1 MILTHTHTKTKTMTK
16 TFRKHGIDLGGL
28 IRPGR
33 PLDSNHPCSLSPHRT
48 AISFN
53 SSRIHFKKRLKE
65 LYYWKQRRLKM
76 HLQCTWSQPICL
88 GEAIHLARDFGYVCE
103 TEFPARQVSAH
114 KLLFSRV
121 TSLWKCSMLVLMF
134 SVTRRFRSDVRYWVT
149 DSLFAD
155 FTDVTLVSED
165 TK

>member
-1 MILTHTHTKTKTMTK
+1 MILNTHTHTHTHTQTKTKTMTGTNTKTMTK

-53 SSRIHFKKRLKE
+53 SSRIHFKMRLKK
-65 LYYWKQRRLKM
+65 LYFWQQRRLKM
-76 HLQCTWSQPICL
+76 HLQCTWSQLICL

-121 TSLWKCSMLVLMF
+121 TSLWMCSMLVLLF
-134 SVTRRFRSDVRYWVT
+134 SFYNV
-149 DSLFAD
+149 
-155 FTDVTLVSED
+155 E
-165 TK
+165 